1 MDPALFDKQLIY
13 VTGKGGVGKTTVAAA
28 LGVAAAARGMRT
40 LICEVSEQQRVPA
53 AFAASAGSDGAAV
66 ELSERLWATS
76 IDPGE
81 ALEDWL
87 SRQLGSP
94 ALVRTLSRSQAFQY
108 FVAAAPGVR
117 ELITVG
123 KLWDLSQGAGAGDG
137 SPPYDLVIVD
147 APASGHG
154 IAMLETPRTFGEIA
168 RVGTVRRQAEKIRA
182 LLTDP
187 KRSGYVAV
195 TLAEETPVN
204 ETIELEAA
212 VRRAVGA
219 RLDAVIVNRI
229 RPDLFTDQDAESIRR
244 ALAGTPEGSTRA
256 ALQAALR
263 DYERARAQWQQL
275 KRLEAGTR
283 ARVTELPYLPDAT
296 GADAYRR
303 LGTALSRATDRPAGA
318 W

>member
-1 MDPALFDKQLIY
+1 MDPALFDKQLLY

-28 LGVAAAARGMRT
+28 LGVAAAARGRRT
-40 LICEVSEQQRVPA
+40 LICEVSEQQRLA
-53 AFAASAGSDGAAV
+53 TDFAPGAGAGGAAV
-66 ELSERLWATS
+66 ELSENLSVIS

-94 ALVRTLSRSQAFQY
+94 ALVRTLRRSQVFQY

-117 ELITVG
+117 ELITIG
-123 KLWDLSQGAGAGDG
+123 KVWDLSQGAGDG
-137 SPPYDLVIVD
+137 GAAYDLVIVD

-182 LLTDP
+182 LLTDSE
-187 KRSGYVAV
+187 RCGYIAV

-219 RLDAVIVNRI
+219 RLGAVIVNRV
-229 RPDLFTDQDAESIRR
+229 RPDAFADQDAASIRR
-244 ALAGTPEGSTRA
+244 ALDASRSAPERA
-256 ALQAALR
+256 ALSCALR
-263 DYERARAQWQQL
+263 DVERARAQWSQL
-275 KRLEAGTR
+275 KRLESGTR
-283 ARVTELPYLPDAT
+283 APVTELPFLDEAT

-303 LGTALSRATDRPAGA
+303 LGAALSRATD
-318 W
+318 

>member
-1 MDPALFDKQLIY
+1 MDPALFDKQLLY

-28 LGVAAAARGMRT
+28 LGVAAAARGRRT
-40 LICEVSEQQRVPA
+40 LICEVSEQQRLA
-53 AFAASAGSDGAAV
+53 TAFASAAGAGGAPV
-66 ELSERLWATS
+66 ELSERLSAVS

-94 ALVRTLSRSQAFQY
+94 ALVRTLSRSQVFQY

-117 ELITVG
+117 ELITIG
-123 KLWDLSQGAGAGDG
+123 KIWDLSQGAGDG
-137 SPPYDLVIVD
+137 EAPYDLVIVD

-187 KRSGYVAV
+187 ERCGYIAV

-219 RLDAVIVNRI
+219 RLGAVIVNRV
-229 RPDLFTDQDAESIRR
+229 RPDAFADQDAAAIRKALNAARSEPES
-244 ALAGTPEGSTRA
+244 A
-256 ALQAALR
+256 ALTSALR
-263 DYERARAQWQQL
+263 DFERARAQWAQL
-275 KRLEAGTR
+275 KRLESGTR
-283 ARVTELPYLPDAT
+283 ARVTELPFLDEAT

-303 LGTALSRATDRPAGA
+303 LGAALSRATD
-318 W
+318 